1 MQEQQDKDKYRIGE
15 FTFATF
21 HEYRDGQED
30 VRKIECINKE
40 LDIQNP
46 EVAVRLYNDIREG
59 KIVFRTAIGDQFYA
73 HLADIV
79 ADKSVDLLEDKAV
92 VEEAEGKIKY
102 QKYIGLGF
110 IVVAFVCF
118 AVFGIAE
125 LRDIYTTRQ
134 MKQLAEQVQQSDTT
148 DSQTDGEDETNTADD
163 SDGQSE
169 DITQIE
175 TLSVLP
181 EYADLLS
188 QNPEMVGWIT
198 IEDTQVNYPV
208 VQKENDNE
216 YYLNHG
222 FDQSN
227 NSNGTIFVDYRCNI
241 VNPTTNTIIYGH
253 NMKSGMMFG
262 ELKKYLNDGYLE
274 QHPYIQF
281 NTIYE
286 YRTYQIM
293 AVCLSEVQYQ
303 DEATYRYY
311 DFISAGTDQELAN
324 FIANVNE
331 LAVYGSADG
340 LTKTDKIL
348 TLSTCNSYTEDG
360 RLFIIA
366 KQVE

>member
-1 MQEQQDKDKYRIGE
+1 
-15 FTFATF
+15 
-21 HEYRDGQED
+21 
-30 VRKIECINKE
+30 
-40 LDIQNP
+40 
-46 EVAVRLYNDIREG
+46 
-59 KIVFRTAIGDQFYA
+59 
-73 HLADIV
+73 
-79 ADKSVDLLEDKAV
+79 
-92 VEEAEGKIKY
+92 
-102 QKYIGLGF
+102 
-110 IVVAFVCF
+110 
-118 AVFGIAE
+118 
-125 LRDIYTTRQ
+125 
-134 MKQLAEQVQQSDTT
+134 LAEQVQQSDTT
-148 DSQTDGEDETNTADD
+148 GSQTDGEDDTDTVDD
-163 SDGQSE
+163 SNEQSE
-169 DITQIE
+169 EITQIE

-188 QNPEMVGWIT
+188 QNPERVGWIS

-286 YRTYQIM
+286 YRTYQIL

-360 RLFIIA
+360 RLFIVA